1 MFQEFLR
8 GADLRGLLVAPE
20 RRAPFPTAT
29 DRLAW
34 EALPARKALL
44 KWGDEAK
51 RGYPPLTASQY
62 LAFARTGD
70 RRAFE
75 EPYFRR
81 RTRLIGAALAECA
94 AGDGS
99 YLDAVIDGVWCLC
112 EETSW
117 VISAHNGAA
126 DGKPGHERQQP
137 LPDPRKP
144 YIDLFAAQTAST
156 LAYTAYLLGPAL
168 DGVTPLIRRRVRDEL
183 ESRVFVP
190 FLTRDDFW
198 WMGYERKNLNNW
210 TPWILSNVID
220 AFLLT
225 EEEDGRLAA
234 ALNRAM
240 EMLDRYLAC
249 QPEDGGTDEGCGYWN
264 MAGASLLD
272 CLESL
277 SLATGGKADFYGDPL
292 VRNIAA
298 FPLKAHVNGEWF
310 LNFADCD
317 AKPLLDGERMYTFGL
332 RTRNP
337 ALAAL
342 GYAVAKRARSP
353 VPRDTPQMSRVLHAL
368 FTPLAPVPGTGKPA
382 DVAALPGLQVFAFRR
397 GAFYAAIK
405 GGHNDESHNHNDVGS
420 VAVYYRG
427 EPCAVDAGNLTY
439 TKKTFSAER
448 YTLWN
453 TRAAFHNLP
462 LVGGVEQREGAQYR
476 AADVGVGPDGAGM
489 ELRGAYPAEAG
500 LLSFR
505 RELTVEDTAVTVT
518 DEMTLSEPRPVT
530 WVWMLRHKPLP
541 ADAQQGRFAL
551 TVGNVRLEAD
561 APLRFEAQEIR
572 VTDARMAR
580 CFPGSLWR
588 ATLTAAPAKIIRI
601 RFSFKGD
608 ERRG

>member
-8 GADLRGLLVAPE
+8 RGDLRGMLVAPG
-20 RRAPFPTAT
+20 RRVPFPTAA
-29 DRLAW
+29 DRSAW
-34 EALPARKALL
+34 EALPARETLL
-44 KWGDEAK
+44 RWGDEAK
-51 RGYPPLTASQY
+51 RGYPPLTAAQY

-70 RRAFE
+70 RKAFE
-75 EPYFRR
+75 KPYFQR
-81 RTRLIGAALAECA
+81 RTRLIGATLAECA

-126 DGKPGHERQQP
+126 DGEPGHERLEP
-137 LPDPRKP
+137 LPDARKP
-144 YIDLFAAQTAST
+144 YVDLFSAQTAAT
-156 LAYTAYLLGPAL
+156 LAYTVYLLGPAL
-168 DGVTPLIRRRVRDEL
+168 DGVTPLIRRRVREEL
-183 ESRVFVP
+183 ENRVFIP

-225 EEEDGRLAA
+225 EEEDGRLTS
-234 ALNRAM
+234 ALTRAM

-249 QPEDGGTDEGCGYWN
+249 QPEDGGLDEGCGYWN

-277 SLATGGKADFYGDPL
+277 RLATGGEADFYAEPL

-298 FPLKAHVNGEWF
+298 FPLKAHVGGEWYW
-310 LNFADCD
+310 NFADCD

-337 ALAAL
+337 SLAAL
-342 GYAVAKRARSP
+342 GYTVAKSASSP
-353 VPRDTPQMSRVLHAL
+353 VPRDTPQMNRVLHAL
-368 FTPLAPVPGTGKPA
+368 FTPLAPVRGAGKPA
-382 DVAALPGLQVFAFRR
+382 DGAALPSLQVFAFRR
-397 GAFYAAIK
+397 GAFYAALK

-420 VAVYYRG
+420 VVVYYRG
-427 EPCAVDAGNLTY
+427 EPCAVDAGNLIY
-439 TKKTFSAER
+439 TKKTFSAKR

-462 LVGGVEQREGAQYR
+462 IVGGVEQREGARYR
-476 AADVGVGPDGAGM
+476 ASDVRTGPDGASM
-489 ELRGAYPAEAG
+489 QLCGAYPAGAG

-505 RELTVEDTAVTVT
+505 RELAVRDTAVTVT
-518 DEMTLSEPRPVT
+518 DELTLSEPRPVT
-530 WVWMLRHKPLP
+530 WVWMVRQKPVP
-541 ADAQQGRFAL
+541 ATAEPGMCAL
-551 TVGNVRLEAD
+551 TIGGVRLEAD
-561 APLRFEAQEIR
+561 APLRFTAREIR

-588 ATLTAAPAKIIRI
+588 VTLEAAPAKDFHV
-601 RFSFKGD
+601 RFGFLGD
-608 ERRG
+608 ERHG